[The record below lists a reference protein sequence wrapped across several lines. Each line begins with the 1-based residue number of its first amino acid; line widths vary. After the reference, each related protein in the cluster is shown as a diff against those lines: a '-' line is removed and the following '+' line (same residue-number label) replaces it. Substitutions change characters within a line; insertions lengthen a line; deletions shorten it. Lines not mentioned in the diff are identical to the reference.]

1 MAVLKSL
8 LCRYHVF
15 AVAAAVTALD
25 QASKALVLF
34 LFPGNPVAV
43 LPFFNLT
50 LVWNRGVSFG
60 LFGAGSAAGPYVLSV
75 LSFAIVA
82 VLGFWLRR
90 CAHVPL
96 RVALAAVIGGAAGN
110 VVDRL
115 RFGAVVDFL
124 DFHLAG
130 WHYPAFNVADSAI
143 VLGIAFA
150 VFDGLFLEPK
160 RKQASSHALPD

>member
-1 MAVLKSL
+1 MSRFYVP
-8 LCRYHVF
+8 
-15 AVAAAVTALD
+15 AVAAAVAALD

-34 LFPGNPVAV
+34 LLPEKPVAL

-60 LFGAGSAAGPYVLSV
+60 LLGAGSAAGPYVLSA
-75 LSFAIVA
+75 LSFAIIA
-82 VLGFWLRR
+82 VLGVWLRR
-90 CAHVPL
+90 CAWVPL
-96 RVALAAVIGGAAGN
+96 RIALAAVIGGAAGN
-110 VVDRL
+110 VIDRL